1 MRSSIGHRLLGVAF
15 AVVVGV
21 ALLRVVDSPKVPGRA
36 SGDSDLVEARAT
48 VLDTY
53 VKSRGRYP
61 VFRADVSF
69 ELPDGRTQETTMRV
83 INPWAD
89 EVTVYYDPAN
99 PAVVHSALEMR
110 FGMAYA
116 YIPILAVVAALG
128 FGVWAVRRARRTG
141 SSA

>member
-1 MRSSIGHRLLGVAF
+1 MKGIWPRLIPVVLVVA
-15 AVVVGV
+15 VGSWLV
-21 ALLRVVDSPKVPGRA
+21 RA
-36 SGDSDLVEARAT
+36 SGPGTAPVSELLEARAT
-48 VLDTY
+48 VVDTY

-89 EVTVYYDPAN
+89 EITVYYDPAN

-110 FGMAYA
+110 LGMAYA
-116 YIPILAVVAALG
+116 YVPILAVVVALG
-128 FGVWAVRRARRTG
+128 LGAWAVRRTRRTG
-141 SSA
+141 STP